1 MDNRRL
7 NLTVGKE
14 YMVAFVRSTTANYV
28 SLFYLPAVHVRRKL
42 YEKPPPNLPKD
53 DLSPDVPDNDD
64 IYNVDG
70 EIDKR
75 STGFDYADA
84 LSASVEFFEAQRSG
98 PVPENGRVQWRKPD
112 VAQYD
117 KGVNGEDLSGGMYDA
132 GDHIKFNLPM
142 AWTTTMLAWS
152 YIEFEDAYIDAG
164 EDKNTRDL
172 LKWNCDYFI
181 KCHPSPDVFYYQVGN
196 PSIDHSQWNRPE
208 NISST
213 RPSYRIE
220 DSGADVAGETAAA
233 LAGCA
238 KVFEHFDTNYASECE
253 HKAKSLFMFTLNH
266 PGLYPPT
273 IYYKSNG
280 AWDEVAW
287 AAIWLYWLTGDEC
300 YRQEAVSLYDSK
312 KLHGKSYAYGWN
324 DKREG
329 LKLLMGHIHKDIDKD
344 LKKKY
349 WGHFKTYMNG
359 WLPGGTVTYTPKG
372 LACRDAWGSLRWA
385 AYNTLRRELIPVHYS
400 FQPTVD
406 KFEMLV
412 RYNNILRYSTKYFS
426 CPVITERCT
435 NSNSF
440 NYDGPNHHLLRGAM
454 VGGPNCSDGWK
465 DNRKDYVKNE
475 VACDYNAGFQTL
487 VAGVQSLILRG
498 ILV

>member
-1 MDNRRL
+1 MSRL
-7 NLTVGKE
+7 PLALSLV
-14 YMVAFVRSTTANYV
+14 YFLAVYVRSEV
-28 SLFYLPAVHVRRKL
+28 
-42 YEKPPPNLPKD
+42 YEQPPPNLPLD
-53 DLSPDVPDNDD
+53 DPSPDVPDNDD
-64 IYNVDG
+64 VYEVDG
-70 EIDKR
+70 GIDKR
-75 STGFDYADA
+75 STGYDYRDA
-84 LSASVEFFEAQRSG
+84 LIASVEFFEAQRSG
-98 PVPENGRVQWRKPD
+98 PVPEDGRVQWRKPD
-112 VAQYD
+112 IAQFD
-117 KGVNGEDLSGGMYDA
+117 TGANGEDLSGGMYDA

-142 AWTTTMLAWS
+142 AWTTTMMAWS

-164 EDKNTRDL
+164 EDKSTRDL

-181 KCHPSPDVFYYQVGN
+181 KCHPSADVFYHQVGD
-196 PSIDHSQWNRPE
+196 PGVDHSQWNRPE

-213 RPSYRIE
+213 RPSYQIE

-253 HKAKSLFMFTLNH
+253 DKAKSLFMFALNH

-287 AAIWLYWLTGDEC
+287 AAIWLYWLTGDEW
-300 YRQEAVSLYDSK
+300 YRQEAVNLYDSK
-312 KLHGKSYAYGWN
+312 NLNRKSYVYGWN

-329 LKLLMGHIHKDIDKD
+329 LKLLMGYIHKDINKN

-349 WGHFKTYMNG
+349 WRHFKSYMNG

-385 AYNTLRRELIPVHYS
+385 GNSAALAVIASHYGIRAPAYRNFAKSQLDYILGSSGHSYVVGVGENP
-400 FQPTVD
+400 PT
-406 KFEMLV
+406 
-412 RYNNILRYSTKYFS
+412 RPHHRGSS
-426 CPVITERCT
+426 CPVITETCT

-454 VGGPNCSDGWK
+454 VGGPNCSDDWD